1 MAKKKS
7 DNYDAVIVGA
17 GPAGM
22 FAARELAR
30 EKKRVVIIDRG
41 RDVPERHCEMEDAGI
56 CHKCDPCN
64 ILCGVGGAGTFSDG
78 TLNLRPDVGGNLRD
92 YTSND
97 EEAWALV
104 DEVDK
109 AFITYGV
116 RDELLNDN
124 KPEIERLKREAA
136 SFGVKFVDIKQR
148 HIGSDFTQRVVSN
161 FKEYLEDAGVQFL
174 LNTKVRD
181 ICVDDGRCS
190 GVALEK
196 GGRIHA
202 RTVLLAP
209 GRVGAN
215 WVNDL
220 VRNHEIRAKHAPID
234 IGVRVEVASIV
245 MDWVTAINR
254 DPKFHVHTSHHDDF
268 VRTFCTNRHGFVVK
282 ERYDDIVGVNGH
294 SFRDKESLNTN
305 FAILVTVNLT
315 EPLENTTM
323 YGECIGK
330 LAYTLG
336 GGKPILQRMG
346 DLRRGQRSTMQ
357 RIARNMVQNTLK
369 DVTPGDI
376 TMALPHRIVA
386 NLVESLETLDKVI
399 PGVASDSTLLYAP
412 EIKFY
417 SMRIQVND
425 RLETS
430 IPGLFVAGD
439 GTGLSRDI
447 VNASATGIL
456 AGRGML
462 RYPL

>member
-7 DNYDAVIVGA
+7 NTYDAVIVGA

-30 EKKRVVIIDRG
+30 EKKKVLIIDRG
-41 RDVPERHCEMEDAGI
+41 RDAAERHCEMEHAGI
-56 CHKCDPCN
+56 CYKCDPCN

-92 YTSND
+92 YTNSD

-104 DEVDK
+104 EQVDR
-109 AFITYGV
+109 AFIEYGV
-116 RDELLNDN
+116 RDELLNNN
-124 KPEIERLKREAA
+124 KPEIERLKRDAA
-136 SFGVKFVDIKQR
+136 SFGVKFVDIRQR

-161 FKEYLEDAGVQFL
+161 FKEALEDAGVEFL
-174 LNTKVRD
+174 LETKVRD
-181 ICVDDGRCS
+181 ICLENGGCCGVVLES
-190 GVALEK
+190 GD
-196 GGRIHA
+196 RIYA
-202 RTVLLAP
+202 RHVLLAP

-215 WVNDL
+215 WVNE
-220 VRNHEIRAKHAPID
+220 VVKNHQIRAKHAPID

-245 MDWVTAINR
+245 TDWVTAINR
-254 DPKFHVHTSHHDDF
+254 DPKFHIHTSHHDDF

-282 ERYDDIVGVNGH
+282 ERYDDLVGVNGH

-305 FAILVTVNLT
+305 FALLVTVNLT
-315 EPLENTTM
+315 EPLENTTV

-336 GGKPILQRMG
+336 GGKPILHRMG

-417 SMRIQVND
+417 SMRIQVNE

-430 IPGLFVAGD
+430 IPNLFVAGD

-462 RYPL
+462 RAG